1 MVIKVGKRIAVDL
14 WIACICAAMAG
25 IAWIYMDEG
34 RERIWVLAGGA
45 AIALFFALLA
55 FSERKAREKR
65 LLQGSMEEQIPL
77 GDMDNISELALL
89 SEEDT
94 ELMVWDMYGKVSL
107 VIGRDV
113 GENQVDVDLSQS
125 SYPGMVDVEHAVLN
139 FSNGN
144 WYIEDVGSNNGISIH
159 KGQANRLYKI
169 SANSPCRVESGDIL
183 FIGMNRLAL
192 R

>member
-1 MVIKVGKRIAVDL
+1 MPQRGSFKPPAEPVGK
-14 WIACICAAMAG
+14 
-25 IAWIYMDEG
+25 
-34 RERIWVLAGGA
+34 
-45 AIALFFALLA
+45 
-55 FSERKAREKR
+55 
-65 LLQGSMEEQIPL
+65 P
-77 GDMDNISELALL
+77 
-89 SEEDT
+89 
-94 ELMVWDMYGKVSL
+94 YGC
-107 VIGRDV
+107 D
-113 GENQVDVDLSQS
+113 
-125 SYPGMVDVEHAVLN
+125 

>member
-1 MVIKVGKRIAVDL
+1 
-14 WIACICAAMAG
+14 
-25 IAWIYMDEG
+25 
-34 RERIWVLAGGA
+34 
-45 AIALFFALLA
+45 
-55 FSERKAREKR
+55 
-65 LLQGSMEEQIPL
+65 
-77 GDMDNISELALL
+77 
-89 SEEDT
+89 
-94 ELMVWDMYGKVSL
+94 MVWDMYGKVSL

-183 FIGMNRLAL
+183 FIGMNKQAL